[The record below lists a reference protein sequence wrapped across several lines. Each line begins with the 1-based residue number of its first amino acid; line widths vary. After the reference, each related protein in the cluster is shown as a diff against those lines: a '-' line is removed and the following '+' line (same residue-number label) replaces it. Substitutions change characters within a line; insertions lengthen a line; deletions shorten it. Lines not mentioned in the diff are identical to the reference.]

1 MTLPAADQ
9 QTRGIGIRHRPRSL
23 KFPLFRLLPYLGVF
37 FPLSFSFGKAEKG
50 LYKDKDEDGDKHEA
64 EGR

>member
-9 QTRGIGIRHRPRSL
+9 GHRPRSL

-37 FPLSFSFGKAEKG
+37 SLFLLARLK
-50 LYKDKDEDGDKHEA
+50 KDKDKDKAEEDEA
-64 EGR
+64 EDENQLLS